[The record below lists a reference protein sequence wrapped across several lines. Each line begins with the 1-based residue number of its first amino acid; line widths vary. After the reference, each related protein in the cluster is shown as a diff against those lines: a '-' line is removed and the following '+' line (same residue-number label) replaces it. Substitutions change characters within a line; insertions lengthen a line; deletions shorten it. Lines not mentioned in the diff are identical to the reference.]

1 MTYGK
6 LTVVLLV
13 GGLAA
18 GLAVTAGLA
27 QSDSEPGVTFRPA
40 PPETPPDRP
49 PREGPPPRPGGGPR
63 ERGERVGPMGRPH
76 PPRLNPEQY
85 AEQMG
90 RMVGLI
96 EHMNRASFNPE
107 AAGLMAIG
115 GLRTDVDRDISEII
129 ADLEEVLAKTKSLG
143 LRNSLRLSLRDLYKE
158 TDQDEKVLATLREMV
173 AENDKAI
180 EASEKRP
187 PRAPERP

>member
-6 LTVVLLV
+6 LTAVLLV

-18 GLAVTAGLA
+18 GLVVTAGLA
-27 QSDSEPGVTFRPA
+27 QSDRESVAPKTRADRPLRDA
-40 PPETPPDRP
+40 PPPH
-49 PREGPPPRPGGGPR
+49 PGGRPH
-63 ERGERVGPMGRPH
+63 ERVGPLGRPH
-76 PPRLNPEQY
+76 PPRLDPVQY

-129 ADLEEVLAKTKSLG
+129 ADLEEVLTETKSLG

-158 TDQDEKVLATLREMV
+158 TGQDEKVLATLREMV

-187 PRAPERP
+187 PRAPERR

>member
-6 LTVVLLV
+6 LTTVLLIA
-13 GGLAA
+13 GLAA
-18 GLAVTAGLA
+18 GLVVTAGIA
-27 QSDSEPGVTFRPA
+27 QSDREPGMRQAPGGTRP
-40 PPETPPDRP
+40 DKP
-49 PREGPPPRPGGGPR
+49 PREGGPRPGGKHRDRLDPLGHPR
-63 ERGERVGPMGRPH
+63 

-129 ADLEEVLAKTKSLG
+129 ADLEEVLAETKSLG

-158 TDQDEKVLATLREMV
+158 TGQNDKVLATLREMV

-180 EASEKRP
+180 EADEKRP
-187 PRAPERP
+187 PRRPEQR